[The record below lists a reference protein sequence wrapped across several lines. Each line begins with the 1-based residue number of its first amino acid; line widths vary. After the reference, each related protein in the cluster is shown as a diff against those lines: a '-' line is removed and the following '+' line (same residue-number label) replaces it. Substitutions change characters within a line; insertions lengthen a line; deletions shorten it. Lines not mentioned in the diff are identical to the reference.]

1 MAKSKRQR
9 KSNNWV
15 KRQNR
20 DHFVQKARSSGYR
33 ARAIFKLEEIDL
45 KYRLI
50 KPVTRL
56 VDLGAAPGSWCQYAA
71 SRVTDPAQ
79 ILAVDLLDME
89 PVAGIRF
96 IQGDFTDPE
105 LTDSL
110 FDTMQ
115 GQTIDLVLSDMAPN
129 ITGIRAADQART
141 EAIQQSILHFCSQAL
156 RPAGTLLTKLFEGEA
171 AQFMRAQM
179 KSRFTEFAAIKPD
192 ASRSESREIF
202 LLARGYRPE

>member
-56 VDLGAAPGSWCQYAA
+56 
-71 SRVTDPAQ
+71 
-79 ILAVDLLDME
+79 
-89 PVAGIRF
+89 
-96 IQGDFTDPE
+96 
-105 LTDSL
+105 
-110 FDTMQ
+110 
-115 GQTIDLVLSDMAPN
+115 
-129 ITGIRAADQART
+129 
-141 EAIQQSILHFCSQAL
+141 
-156 RPAGTLLTKLFEGEA
+156 
-171 AQFMRAQM
+171 
-179 KSRFTEFAAIKPD
+179 
-192 ASRSESREIF
+192 
-202 LLARGYRPE
+202 